1 MAVKKAAEKL
11 RSARSGIEV
20 SIRAKE
26 KIMRN
31 TQAKARQPSE
41 TLAKRSEGGG
51 GLAATKA

>member
-51 GLAATKA
+51 GLSATKA